1 MDYPEDLLAP
11 LVSIR
16 GRGAAGN
23 PKNRFEA
30 LEAVPDPAERD
41 PDDPGPRTRIYRDT
55 SRTIITRND
64 SPDVGFEY
72 SINPYRGCEHGC
84 VYCLSGDT
92 RILMGDGSLKELRDV
107 SAGDEIYG
115 TERHGWYR
123 RYVRTTV
130 RDHWRVTKPAC
141 RITVEDGTTLVAGG
155 DHRFLT
161 DRGWKF
167 VDRGAGNRPHLT
179 TNNRLMG
186 TGSFTRRV
194 AQGADYRRGYLCGII
209 RGDGLL
215 ASYRYERA
223 GRSHGDQFQFRL
235 ALADPEALERVEA
248 YLADEGVAVRRFRF
262 AAARAARRE
271 MMAVR
276 THARLPVERIRS
288 LVAWPADPSQ
298 EWEAGF
304 LAGIF
309 DAEGS
314 CSDGVLRISNT
325 DGEIVQRIV
334 SAFHRFGFDVA
345 AERPGRDRARPI
357 EVVRLRGGLRERLRF
372 FHLTDPAIS
381 RKRDMAGVA
390 LKSDTR
396 LRVVKIERLPFEMP
410 LYDISTGTGDF
421 IAEGVVSHNCY
432 ARPTHEYLGWSAG
445 LDFETRI
452 LAKMDAPAMLR
463 DALASLKWT
472 PKPLVMSGVT
482 DPYQPLERRLRITRG
497 CLEVL
502 AEFRNPV
509 GIITKNHLVTRDVD
523 VLAELAGHGAARVNL
538 SVTSLDPALQRVM
551 EPRTA
556 TPERRLD
563 AIRTLTEAGIPVGV
577 MVAPIIP
584 GLTDHEVPAILEAVA
599 EAGATG
605 AGYVALRLPYAVSGL
620 FEEWL
625 DRHFPERKSRVLNR
639 VKEIRGGKLY
649 DSTFGSRMRGEGIYA
664 QHMKTLFETARR
676 KVGLDSDRTPL
687 STDAFRR
694 VEERGGQRT
703 LFG

>member
-1 MDYPEDLLAP
+1 MDHPEDHPTP

-41 PDDPGPRTRIYRDT
+41 PDDLGPRTQIYRDT

-84 VYCLSGDT
+84 VY
-92 RILMGDGSLKELRDV
+92 
-107 SAGDEIYG
+107 
-115 TERHGWYR
+115 
-123 RYVRTTV
+123 
-130 RDHWRVTKPAC
+130 
-141 RITVEDGTTLVAGG
+141 
-155 DHRFLT
+155 
-161 DRGWKF
+161 
-167 VDRGAGNRPHLT
+167 
-179 TNNRLMG
+179 
-186 TGSFTRRV
+186 
-194 AQGADYRRGYLCGII
+194 
-209 RGDGLL
+209 
-215 ASYRYERA
+215 
-223 GRSHGDQFQFRL
+223 
-235 ALADPEALERVEA
+235 
-248 YLADEGVAVRRFRF
+248 
-262 AAARAARRE
+262 
-271 MMAVR
+271 
-276 THARLPVERIRS
+276 
-288 LVAWPADPSQ
+288 
-298 EWEAGF
+298 
-304 LAGIF
+304 
-309 DAEGS
+309 
-314 CSDGVLRISNT
+314 
-325 DGEIVQRIV
+325 
-334 SAFHRFGFDVA
+334 
-345 AERPGRDRARPI
+345 
-357 EVVRLRGGLRERLRF
+357 
-372 FHLTDPAIS
+372 
-381 RKRDMAGVA
+381 
-390 LKSDTR
+390 
-396 LRVVKIERLPFEMP
+396 
-410 LYDISTGTGDF
+410 
-421 IAEGVVSHNCY
+421 CY

-463 DALASLKWT
+463 DALASPKWT
-472 PKPLVMSGVT
+472 PKTLVMSGVT

-509 GIITKNHLVTRDVD
+509 GIITKNHLVTRDAD

-625 DRHFPERKSRVLNR
+625 ERHFPERKSRVLNR

>member
-1 MDYPEDLLAP
+1 MDHPEDLPAP

-16 GRGAAGN
+16 GRGTAGN

-41 PDDPGPRTRIYRDT
+41 PDDPGPQTRIYRDT

-64 SPDVGFEY
+64 SPDVGFEF

-92 RILMGDGSLKELRDV
+92 RILMGDGSLKELRDISPGAEV
-107 SAGDEIYG
+107 YG
-115 TERHGWYR
+115 TERNGWYR

-130 RDHWRVTKPAC
+130 HDHWRVTRPAF
-141 RITVEDGTTLVAGG
+141 RITLEDGTTLVAGG

-167 VDRGAGNRPHLT
+167 VDHGTGTRPHLT
-179 TNNRLMG
+179 TNNRLLG
-186 TGSFTRRV
+186 TGAFARPV
-194 AQGADYRRGYLCGII
+194 GQDAEYRRGYLCGMI
-209 RGDGLL
+209 RGDALL
-215 ASYRYERA
+215 ASYRYERQ
-223 GRSHGDQFQFRL
+223 GRAHGDQHQFRL

-248 YLADEGVAVRRFRF
+248 YLAEERIAVRQFRF
-262 AAARAARRE
+262 MAAAGMRRE

-276 THARLPVERIRS
+276 THARPQVERIRT
-288 LVAWPADPSQ
+288 LVAWPVDPTA

-314 CSDGVLRISNT
+314 CSEGILRISNT
-325 DGEIVQRIV
+325 DPEIVRRTV
-334 SAFHRFGFDVA
+334 SAFGRFGFDVVV
-345 AERPGRDRARPI
+345 EQVVRGRAQAI
-357 EVVRLRGGLRERLRF
+357 QVVRLRGGLRERLRF
-372 FHLTDPAIS
+372 FHTVEPAIS
-381 RKRDMAGVA
+381 RKRDIAGVA
-390 LKSDTR
+390 LKSDSR
-396 LRVVKIERLPFEMP
+396 VRVVRIERLPFEMP

-452 LAKMDAPAMLR
+452 LVKEDAPAMLR
-463 DALASLKWT
+463 DALASPRWT
-472 PKPLVMSGVT
+472 PKTLVMSGVT
-482 DPYQPLERRLRITRG
+482 DPYQPVERRLRVTRG

-523 VLAELAGHGAARVNL
+523 LLAELASHGAARVNL
-538 SVTSLDPALQRVM
+538 SVTSLDPALQRLM

-599 EAGATG
+599 DAGATG

-625 DRHFPERKSRVLNR
+625 ERHFPERKSKVLNR

-676 KVGLDSDRTPL
+676 RVGLDGDREPL
-687 STDAFRR
+687 STAAFRR